1 MAPDQILAE
10 LHIGSYPTSMEDIR
24 LLKTR
29 GVSAVL
35 SLQTNDDLV
44 ERGLSHAKLES
55 WCGQHGLVFW
65 WVPIVDYDPVDLHA
79 RLPAAVDSLHTL
91 LSDGHTA
98 YLHCNAGINR
108 APTAAAAY
116 LWRHRGF
123 SLNRAIAWVKARR
136 TCEPEFWVLM
146 RYVQENQILSGHS
159 L

>member
-10 LHIGSYPTSMEDIR
+10 LHIGSYPASREDIR

-29 GVSAVL
+29 GLSAVL

-55 WCGQHGLVFW
+55 WCIQYGLVFRR
-65 WVPIVDYDPVDLHA
+65 VPIVDYDPADLHA
-79 RLPAAVDSLHTL
+79 HLPMAVDSLYTL
-91 LSDGHTA
+91 ISDGHRV

-108 APTAAAAY
+108 APTTAAAY

-123 SLNRAIAWVKARR
+123 PLNGGIAWVKARR
-136 TCEPEFWVLM
+136 TCEPELLVLTS
-146 RYVQENQILSGHS
+146 YAQGNQTLKRNFD
-159 L
+159 